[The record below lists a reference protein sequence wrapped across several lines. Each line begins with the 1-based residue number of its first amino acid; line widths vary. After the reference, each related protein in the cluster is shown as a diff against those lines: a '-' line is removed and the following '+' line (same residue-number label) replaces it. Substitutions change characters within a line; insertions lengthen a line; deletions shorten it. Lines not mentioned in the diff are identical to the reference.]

1 MSINLNQ
8 DFKEFLAFLNSNRV
22 EYLVIGGYAVAAH
35 GHPRYTK
42 DIDVWVRPTAQNSKR
57 VMAALTEFGF
67 GSVGLTEDSFMA
79 PDTIVQLGYPPRRI
93 DILTE
98 PSGVKFEGCY
108 SRKLEVE
115 VDGTVVSFIGLEDL
129 KTNKRASGRPR
140 DLADIDDL
148 A

>member
-1 MSINLNQ
+1 MNLNQ
-8 DFKEFLAFLNSNRV
+8 DFKEFLAFLNSNEV

-67 GSVGLTEDSFMA
+67 GSIGLTEEAFTA

-93 DILTE
+93 DLLTE
-98 PSGVKFEGCY
+98 PSGVEFGGCY
-108 SRKLEVE
+108 SRKLEVTI
-115 VDGTVVSFIGLEDL
+115 DGTIVPFIGLEDL
-129 KTNKRASGRPR
+129 KANKKASGRPR

-148 A
+148 S